1 MSKITTPKNERSA
14 TPDVSLGLEH
24 IHHYLVLAD
33 QQHEQLHGQLRDKAN
48 IDVSNRLGWLLSD
61 LQDMVE
67 EVQATLYPADQ
78 QAADTNK
85 GA

>member
-1 MSKITTPKNERSA
+1 MSNSQNQTV
-14 TPDVSLGLEH
+14 PDVSLGLEH
-24 IHHYLVLAD
+24 IRHYLVLAD